1 MPTRLRLKHAQV
13 IIQGLLI
20 GILAGLVVSAFRWL
34 ITHGFQLT
42 QQLYR
47 LAQHKLV
54 MLWVILAGN
63 LLIALIV
70 GNLSRQQPHIMG
82 SGIPEVEGQL
92 RNQLHLAWWPIL
104 WRKFLAGILSLSTGL
119 ILGREG
125 PSIQLGAAVG
135 QGLGQTWSTNT
146 ADRKVLLAAGAAGGL
161 AAAFNAPLASTFFV
175 LEEIYHNFSPLIW
188 MSSLASSLS
197 ANLVASNIFGLRPV
211 LHLGLVPSLSLKNYW
226 SLLFLG
232 LVLGVLGYA
241 YQWVLLKMPQ
251 FYYTIAGRISRPFQI
266 SLALLFIIPLGFWRP
281 ELLGG
286 GNQLILQLPLTQT
299 LSIGSLVI
307 ILLVRF
313 GWSMLAYGSG
323 APGGIF
329 LPILSLGAL
338 AGFLVA
344 RCLVTVHLLPASV
357 QIGFIVWGMA
367 GLFAGIS
374 KAPFTAILLIT
385 EMVGSL
391 KHLMPLAI
399 VALVAYVVVDL
410 LGGAPIYDSLL
421 NKMLIPQKVQA
432 VSDNNQIFQLTIFA
446 ASPLANQQIRSLT
459 WPPQTLVLKIIRG
472 EHELLPQGDTLLQ
485 TGDILVI
492 STNLAGYQ
500 LLQKQLPEDA
510 KT

>member
-1 MPTRLRLKHAQV
+1 MPSRLRLKHAQI
-13 IIQGLLI
+13 IIQGLII

-34 ITHGFQLT
+34 IEHGFQLT
-42 QQLYR
+42 QNLYR
-47 LAQHKLV
+47 LAQHKPTL
-54 MLWVILAGN
+54 LLVILVGN
-63 LLIALIV
+63 LLIAFIV
-70 GNLSRQQPHIMG
+70 GSLSSQQPHIMG

-135 QGLGQTWSTNT
+135 QGFGQTCSTNI
-146 ADRKVLLAAGAAGGL
+146 ADQKVLLASGAAGGL

-197 ANLVASNIFGLRPV
+197 ADLVASNIFGLRPV

-226 SLLFLG
+226 ALLFLG

-241 YQWVLLKMPQ
+241 YQWVLLEMPK
-251 FYYTIAGRISRPFQI
+251 FYYAIARRIPRPFQI
-266 SLALLFIIPLGFWRP
+266 SLALLFLMPLGFWRP

-286 GNQLILQLPLTQT
+286 GNKLILQLPAAQS
-299 LSIGSLVI
+299 LSISSLVI

-313 GWSMLAYGSG
+313 VWSMLAYGSG
-323 APGGIF
+323 TPGGIF
-329 LPILSLGAL
+329 LPILSFGAL

-344 RCLVTVHLLPASV
+344 RFFVTFHLLPSTV

-399 VALVAYVVVDL
+399 VALVAYLVVDL

-421 NKMLIPQKVQA
+421 NKLLIPKKFQT

-446 ASPLANQQIRSLT
+446 ASPLANQQIRDLT
-459 WPPQTLVLKIIRG
+459 WPPRTLVLKIIRG
-472 EHELLPQGDTLLQ
+472 DHELLPQGDTLLQ

-492 STNLAGYQ
+492 STNLIGYQ
-500 LLQKQLPEDA
+500 ILQKQFYWDS

>member
-20 GILAGLVVSAFRWL
+20 GMLAGLVVSVFRWL
-34 ITHGFQLT
+34 IEHGFHQT
-42 QQLYR
+42 QHLYR
-47 LAQHKLV
+47 LTQHEPAIL
-54 MLWVILAGN
+54 LLILAGN
-63 LLIALIV
+63 LLITLIV
-70 GNLSRQQPHIMG
+70 GSLSKQQPHIMG

-92 RNQLHLAWWPIL
+92 CNQLHLSWWPIL
-104 WRKFLAGILSLSTGL
+104 WRKFIAGILSLSTGL

-135 QGLGQTWSTNT
+135 QGFGQVCSTNI
-146 ADRKVLLAAGAAGGL
+146 ADQKVLLASGAAGGL
-161 AAAFNAPLASTFFV
+161 AAAFNAPLASTLFV

-188 MSSLASSLS
+188 MSSLTSSLS
-197 ANLVASNIFGLRPV
+197 ANLVASNIFGLLPV

-226 SLLFLG
+226 ALLFLG

-241 YQWVLLKMPQ
+241 YQRVLLEMPQ
-251 FYYTIAGRISRPFQI
+251 FYYIVERLIPRPFQI
-266 SLALLFIIPLGFWRP
+266 SLALLLLMPLGFWRP

-286 GNQLILQLPLTQT
+286 GNQLILQLPAAQSLN
-299 LSIGSLVI
+299 IGSLVI
-307 ILLVRF
+307 ILLIRF

-323 APGGIF
+323 SPGGIF

-338 AGFLVA
+338 TGFLVA
-344 RCLVTVHLLPASV
+344 RCLVTLHLLPSTV
-357 QIGFIVWGMA
+357 QIGFIVLGMA
-367 GLFAGIS
+367 GLFSGIS
-374 KAPFTAILLIT
+374 KSPFTSILLIT

-399 VALVAYVVVDL
+399 VALVAYLVVDL

-421 NKMLIPQKVQA
+421 NKILVPQKIQA

-446 ASPLANQQIRSLT
+446 SSPLANQQIRTLT
-459 WPPQTLVLKIIRG
+459 WPSQTLVLKIIRG
-472 EHELLPQGDTLLQ
+472 DHELLPQGDTLLE

-500 LLQKQLPEDA
+500 ILQKQLHLDS